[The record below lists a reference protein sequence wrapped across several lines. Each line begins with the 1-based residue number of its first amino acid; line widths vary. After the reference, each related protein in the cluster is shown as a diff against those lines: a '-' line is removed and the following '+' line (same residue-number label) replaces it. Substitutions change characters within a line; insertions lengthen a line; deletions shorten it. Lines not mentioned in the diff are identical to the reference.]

1 MATTDTT
8 SDLHPSFRNFC
19 DKLVENNYFL
29 RVSKSELY
37 FQLVTRSSGG
47 DSGTTSIWDSWPNS
61 GGKLLLF
68 VNLFRFAVE
77 PSDQGIE
84 FLSPFP
90 SEPRQDPRLPV
101 DCA

>member
-68 VNLFRFAVE
+68 LQGAFLKMSYFGQNPRFWVKKGLFK
-77 PSDQGIE
+77 S
-84 FLSPFP
+84 FLGQKMDF
-90 SEPRQDPRLPV
+90 
-101 DCA
+101 